1 MLRMRYN
8 KSKKTFGNEGE
19 KMNIALEVRNRIN
32 KFDEGLLI
40 KYSDL
45 NDITD
50 NILALSKALSRMV
63 KDKQL
68 EKIEKGIF
76 YKPKLSRFGKI
87 NPNLNEII
95 KKELEKDNEIVGYV
109 TGVNLFNKLGLTTQ
123 ISNVIEIAT
132 NKRKVP
138 KEIMGNKIK
147 FVQTSSKINKE
158 NIELLQ
164 LLDAIKNI
172 KKIPD
177 GNIEDS
183 YKVLKY
189 RINELNQNK
198 QEKIRDLSL
207 DYSPLTRAILGSI
220 LEEISIIELSLL
232 EKSLNPFTKFNLDI
246 VNIKNR
252 KRWNIN

>member
-1 MLRMRYN
+1 MRYN
-8 KSKKTFGNEGE
+8 RSKKTFGNEGE

-63 KDKQL
+63 KEKKL
-68 EKIEKGIF
+68 EKVEKGIF

-123 ISNVIEIAT
+123 ISNVVEIAI
-132 NKRKVP
+132 NKRKAP

-147 FVQTSSKINKE
+147 FIQISSKINKE

-177 GNIEDS
+177 GNIKES
-183 YKVLKY
+183 YKILKY
-189 RINELNQNK
+189 KINELNQSK
-198 QEKIRDLSL
+198 QEKIRDLSFE
-207 DYSPLTRAILGSI
+207 YSPLTRAILGSI
-220 LEEISIIELSLL
+220 LEDISKIELSLL
-232 EKSLNPFTKFNLDI
+232 EKSLNPFTIFDLD
-246 VNIKNR
+246 VSDIKNR
-252 KRWNIN
+252 KRWKIN